1 MPTDQGGKKA
11 GTVPAYMKYKT
22 RAVRHSNNPA
32 EEETRR
38 VGRRARALS
47 LDRAPRRGG
56 RRRARARTP
65 AHRSLSLSRGG
76 AGRARAPNSRS

>member
-47 LDRAPRRGG
+47 LA
-56 RRRARARTP
+56 
-65 AHRSLSLSRGG
+65 RGG